1 MSDEIM
7 PTRIIVNCETGEQT
21 VVQIPSEEIIAM
33 QADVKTRLDAE
44 NAKQQ
49 ALDSA
54 HAKLSA
60 LGLTPEEISAITG
73 INQ

>member
-1 MSDEIM
+1 M

>member
-33 QADVKTRLDAE
+33 QADVKARLDAE

>member
-1 MSDEIM
+1 MSDETTF
-7 PTRIIVNCETGEQT
+7 TRVVVDCETGEQT
-21 VVQIPSEEIIAM
+21 VVEISAEEIALF